1 MIDLKETKRIKDA
14 LKEDPKN
21 YQSIIND
28 TKLAICITNQGGN
41 FVAVNDNYVDLYGF
55 SRDELIGQPF
65 TVVVPSDSR
74 DNLKRYHDRFFVDR
88 YEILRRWVVQN
99 KAGEEMDIFADAG
112 YNDQIEG
119 APHKVTLI
127 QFQGK
132 VDAQD
137 KAKGDFSNEKV
148 GQ

>member
-1 MIDLKETKRIKDA
+1 MIDLKETTRIKDA
-14 LKEDPKN
+14 LRENPEN

-28 TKLAICITNQGGN
+28 TTLAICITNQAAN
-41 FVAVNDNYVDLYGF
+41 FVAVNDNYVKLYGF
-55 SRDELIGQPF
+55 SREELVGHPF
-65 TVVVPSDSR
+65 TVVVPKDSQ
-74 DNLKRYHDRFFVDR
+74 DNLKKYHDRFFDDK

-132 VDAQD
+132 LNEKD
-137 KAKGDFSNEKV
+137 KAEGDFGNKQV
-148 GQ
+148 G